1 MSPGGTPSVVIR
13 CDASL
18 GIGTGHVMRCLT
30 LAGRLARRGAT
41 VTFLCRELPGQLGEL
56 IQRHGYRAIMLPPP
70 EETSSPGTPE
80 SWLGVSTGR
89 DAGETAAHLRELRP
103 DWLIVDHY
111 GLDAAWETVLRPLV
125 GRIMVIDDLADRRHD
140 CDLLLD
146 QNYYRDGDGR
156 YAGLVPEGCWLFL
169 GPRFALLREE
179 FYAARR
185 TLAERDGTVRR
196 LFVFFGGA
204 DATGETAKA
213 VAALARFTAGELVA
227 DVVVGAANRQR
238 AEIEAACSRLPG
250 VSYHCQTPD
259 IARLMAAA
267 DFAFGA
273 GGTATWE
280 RCFLGLPTAAVILA
294 DNQLAVVEAAAEH
307 GALHN
312 LGWHNEVTG
321 DRLAAELAWAIGNP
335 AAVRE
340 MGRRALALMGDAA
353 PDDRLVAA
361 LCGEGE
367 KHAGT

>member
-1 MSPGGTPSVVIR
+1 MSGNGRPSVVIR

-18 GIGTGHVMRCLT
+18 RIGSGHIMRCLT
-30 LAGRLARRGAT
+30 LADQLARQGAT
-41 VTFLCRELPGQLGEL
+41 ISFLCRDLPGQLGGV
-56 IQRHGYRAIMLPPP
+56 IAQRGYRATMLPPP
-70 EETSSPGTPE
+70 EATPSSSGAPE
-80 SWLGVSTGR
+80 CWLGVPPGR
-89 DAGETAAHLRELRP
+89 DAGETAALLRELRP

-111 GLDAAWETVLRPLV
+111 GLDETWETQLRPLV

-146 QNYYRDGDGR
+146 QNYCRDGANR
-156 YAGLVPEGCWLFL
+156 YAGLVPEQCRLFL

-179 FYAARR
+179 FYTARQA
-185 TLAERDGTVRR
+185 LAERDGTIRR
-196 LFVFFGGA
+196 LFIFFGGA
-204 DATGETAKA
+204 DDTGETAKA
-213 VAALARFTAGELVA
+213 IAALADRTEGEILA

-238 AEIEAACSRLPG
+238 AALEEQCARLPG
-250 VSYHCQTPD
+250 VTYHCQTPD

-280 RCFLGLPTAAVILA
+280 RCFLGLPAAATVLA
-294 DNQLAVVEAAAEH
+294 RNQLAVVEAVAAY

-321 DRLAAELAWAIGNP
+321 DRLATELAWAVHNP

-340 MGRRALALMGDAA
+340 MGRRALALMGDATRRDN
-353 PDDRLVAA
+353 PLVAA
-361 LCGEGE
+361 LC
-367 KHAGT
+367 K